1 MSIEPEICMKMLKSY
16 TEKLRETFL
25 CGVNFPFDDAFSGIL
40 ELEASSVEGEQLQ
53 QKYKGRKRKGE
64 KK

>member
-1 MSIEPEICMKMLKSY
+1 MKMLKSY